1 MMVSKQHSSGGDSD
15 MAQYQINVDSQ
26 LLHQLFLGN
35 TQDSGVAKLLES
47 VLNQILQAQ
56 VTEQLEAQR
65 YERTENRQGYRN
77 GSYPHQLHT
86 RIGTITL
93 SVPRIRG
100 GKFTTELFARYQ
112 RSEQAL
118 ILTMMEM
125 VVNGVSTRKVAQ
137 VTEELCG
144 TEFSKST
151 VADLCKRLD
160 PIVTAW
166 NHRPLSDSRFPFVLV
181 DALYL
186 KVREDGRVRNRG
198 VMLAVGVNT
207 DGYREVLGLMLG
219 DTESEESWTEFFN
232 WLKSRGL
239 RGVDLIV
246 SDDHG
251 GLVRSIRQQLQGVT
265 WQRCQTHFMR
275 NVLDASPKAL
285 KDEIHTHV
293 RAILEAPNPEAAR
306 LLLQQTLAAYED
318 KAAKAMRILEAGFD
332 DVTAVLSLPEKY
344 RKRLRTTN
352 SVERLN
358 EEVRRR
364 ERVIRIFPNRESV
377 IRLIGALLMEQDE
390 KWASGKK
397 YLDMV
402 EYLEWRESRPKSV
415 SKVTRIM

>member
-1 MMVSKQHSSGGDSD
+1 
-15 MAQYQINVDSQ
+15 MAQYQISVDSQ

-166 NHRPLSDSRFPFVLV
+166 NNRPLSDSRFPFVLV

-275 NVLDASPKAL
+275 NVLDTSPKAL

>member
-1 MMVSKQHSSGGDSD
+1 
-15 MAQYQINVDSQ
+15 MAQYQITLDSQ

-35 TQDSGVAKLLES
+35 AQDFGVAKLLES

-56 VTEQLEAQR
+56 VTEQLEAER
-65 YERTENRQGYRN
+65 YERTEHRQGYRN
-77 GSYPHQLHT
+77 GYYPHQLHT
-86 RIGTITL
+86 RIGTLTL

-125 VVNGVSTRKVAQ
+125 VVNGVSTRKVSQ
-137 VTEELCG
+137 ITEELCG

-151 VADLCKRLD
+151 VSDLCKRLD

-166 NHRPLSDSRFPFVLV
+166 NNRPLSDSRFPFVLL

-198 VMLAVGVNT
+198 VMLAIGINT

-219 DTESEESWTEFFN
+219 DTESEESWTEFFG

-251 GLVRSIRQQLQGVT
+251 GLVRAIRQQWQGVT

-285 KDEIHTHV
+285 KDDIHTHV

-306 LLLQQTLAAYED
+306 LLLQQTLAAYEE
-318 KAAKAMRILEAGFD
+318 KAPKAMRILEAGFD

-377 IRLIGALLMEQDE
+377 LRLIGALLMEQDE

-397 YLDMV
+397 YLDMS
-402 EYLEWRESRPKSV
+402 EYLEWRASQPKPV